1 MSDVAN
7 APMDLAN
14 NSELI
19 ADLARFSEGVLTEQQ
34 IRRKWRHLDANVWEA
49 PDDALVDAVE
59 AERVRR
65 IRTGTSSREKA
76 QLLHTKAPDILSEIM
91 TGDSVSPRHKIES
104 ARALGQIATPV
115 ATPAPVANAERFVI
129 QINIGNDEVLRYSK
143 PIAAGPKPDAI
154 DHAPQ
159 ELLPIIATTKQGT
172 DGDGGQSI

>member
-1 MSDVAN
+1 MSDTAN
-7 APMDLAN
+7 APIDLAN

-34 IRRKWRHLDANVWEA
+34 IRRKWRHLDNSVWDA

-65 IRTGTSSREKA
+65 IRTGTSPREKA
-76 QLLHTKAPDILSEIM
+76 QLLHTKSPDILSEIM
-91 TGDSVSPRHKIES
+91 TSDVSPRHKIES

-115 ATPAPVANAERFVI
+115 STPAPVANAERFVI
-129 QINIGNDEVLRYSK
+129 QINLGNDEVLRYSK
-143 PIAAGPKPDAI
+143 PIAAGPEPDAI

>member
-7 APMDLAN
+7 APIDLAN

-34 IRRKWRHLDANVWEA
+34 IRRKWRHLDNSVWEA

-59 AERVRR
+59 AERIRR

-76 QLLHTKAPDILSEIM
+76 QLLHTKAPAILSEIM

-104 ARALGQIATPV
+104 ARALGQIATPPPTS
-115 ATPAPVANAERFVI
+115 APAADASRFVI
-129 QINIGNDEVLRYSK
+129 SINLGGGEVLTFDK
-143 PIAAGPKPDAI
+143 PLTPQPPDI
-154 DHAPQ
+154 DNAPQ
-159 ELLPIIATTKQGT
+159 ELLLTSK
-172 DGDGGQSI
+172 